1 MSCTVLHVRTTYYY
15 YVLGVHVVHRSI
27 YESYVYH
34 CVCVW
39 YTRVCTCVH
48 VHTSTYNIL
57 HEASHTYMYMLYVMY
72 LCMYVWP
79 HVMYVCMYVCMY
91 HMTYM
96 FMYVMYVM

>member
-48 VHTSTYNIL
+48 VHTYNIL

-72 LCMYVWP
+72 LCMYV
-79 HVMYVCMYVCMY
+79 HISE
-91 HMTYM
+91 H
-96 FMYVMYVM
+96 